1 MPILI
6 EDIEGVLVRV
16 KVTPRSSRNAL
27 AGVVEDTLRIH
38 LTAPPVD
45 GAANAALVEFLA
57 GLCHLPK
64 RNLTIV
70 SGHTSRTKRVRIVGR
85 TPLKSSRLLGLEISI
100 LGGFQVY

>member
-70 SGHTSRTKRVRIVGR
+70 SGHTSRTKRVRIVGQNAAQI
-85 TPLKSSRLLGLEISI
+85 KQALGIRD
-100 LGGFQVY
+100 